1 MSIAGFGKFEVPF
14 FYIFLAK
21 KKHGGSAF
29 SEGSGRK
36 LSGAPFEG
44 YPDHLATGERDI
56 NSSSPKEICLRRV
69 REFLDKMDGLS
80 WGWDIFVTNLATHIS
95 VNL

>member
-1 MSIAGFGKFEVPF
+1 MNE
-14 FYIFLAK
+14 
-21 KKHGGSAF
+21 H
-29 SEGSGRK
+29 
-36 LSGAPFEG
+36 
-44 YPDHLATGERDI
+44 DI
-56 NSSSPKEICLRRV
+56 NSPLPEEICLRRV